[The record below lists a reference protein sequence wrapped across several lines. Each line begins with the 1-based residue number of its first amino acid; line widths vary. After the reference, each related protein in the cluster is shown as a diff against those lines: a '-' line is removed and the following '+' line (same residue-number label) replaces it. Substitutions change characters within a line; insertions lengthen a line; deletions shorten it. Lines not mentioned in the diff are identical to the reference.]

1 MKTKNLRSFA
11 LFLMISMISFGE
23 ISAQATLQEAEKE
36 LKERASKDAKKEVKK
51 WTKEG
56 YTNMPGQL
64 PLEKQ
69 YDRYFQFTLLMDEK
83 MIPKY
88 ISSTG
93 TAVASVEDVAIANS
107 LDNARLN
114 LAGQISAQVAN
125 LIENNKGN
133 SQLSTKDAE
142 SISKFIS
149 NSKTLVQN
157 ELGTVQPMV
166 TMRRLLKDDKIEVR
180 MEVAYSMD
188 NAKIMAKKLIHK
200 ELQDEINQNEQELNK
215 ILGIQ

>member
-1 MKTKNLRSFA
+1 
-11 LFLMISMISFGE
+11 MISMISFGE

-107 LDNARLN
+107 LDNVKPDLTSPN
-114 LAGQISAQVAN
+114 VSITSLYCVNKVAVPIVPFFAVPIIPIV
-125 LIENNKGN
+125 LIDSGFLIINPSGLTVTYVPGII
-133 SQLSTKDAE
+133 LST
-142 SISKFIS
+142 IFI
-149 NSKTLVQN
+149 L
-157 ELGTVQPMV
+157 PP
-166 TMRRLLKDDKIEVR
+166 I
-180 MEVAYSMD
+180 
-188 NAKIMAKKLIHK
+188 
-200 ELQDEINQNEQELNK
+200 
-215 ILGIQ
+215 